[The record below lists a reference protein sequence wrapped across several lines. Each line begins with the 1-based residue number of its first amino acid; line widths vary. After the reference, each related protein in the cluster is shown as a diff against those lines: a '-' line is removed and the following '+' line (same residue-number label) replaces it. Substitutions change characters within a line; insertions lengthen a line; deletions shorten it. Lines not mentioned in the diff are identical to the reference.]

1 MKNWILFL
9 DDLREPTDQQIEF
22 AKSFPDAE
30 LIIIRSSKAA
40 KIHTLKMGYAPI
52 YIFFDHDLG
61 EDDFGFDTVMYYLDW
76 LIEMY
81 YEADVGYSIHSS
93 NPNGRL
99 NIISKMESWKKS
111 KTLKVK

>member
-9 DDLREPTDQQIEF
+9 DDLREPTDQQKEI
-22 AKSFPDAE
+22 AKSFSDVE
-30 LIIIRSSKAA
+30 MVIIRSTKAA
-40 KIHTLKMGYAPI
+40 KIHTLKMNCAPI

-61 EDDFGFDTVMYYLDW
+61 EDEFKIDESVVYLNW

-81 YEADVGYSIHSS
+81 PEANIEYSVHSS
-93 NPNGRL
+93 NPAGRL

-111 KTLKVK
+111 KTLP